1 MIQSWKEYERQGSI
15 TSREEEKEWMQ
26 TLLLWHSPFSGCMKF
41 LYTFESYSERVYTL
55 YTGFYCLLWSLI
67 SLGITNP
74 SLLVSQ
80 IPVCLRGYV
89 SLSCTKTKKNPKTK
103 NQTKPPKPT
112 QPIKQQQKTKK
123 PTKQTKKQHQK
134 RRTAAVLFVFRN
146 IQGRYFTNY
155 WHAKNNVCHFQSSLL
170 WTTCRIHDMWCQFYW
185 TWDLGANHYHQ

>member
-89 SLSCTKTKKNPKTK
+89 SLSCTKNKKKPRKPKTEPNHQNQPNQSNNNKRPK
-103 NQTKPPKPT
+103 NQPSKQKNNTKREEL
-112 QPIKQQQKTKK
+112 QQYCLYLEISREGILPIIGMQKTMCVIFKV
-123 PTKQTKKQHQK
+123 PCFELH
-134 RRTAAVLFVFRN
+134 VGYMICDVS
-146 IQGRYFTNY
+146 FTE
-155 WHAKNNVCHFQSSLL
+155 
-170 WTTCRIHDMWCQFYW
+170 
-185 TWDLGANHYHQ
+185 LGI